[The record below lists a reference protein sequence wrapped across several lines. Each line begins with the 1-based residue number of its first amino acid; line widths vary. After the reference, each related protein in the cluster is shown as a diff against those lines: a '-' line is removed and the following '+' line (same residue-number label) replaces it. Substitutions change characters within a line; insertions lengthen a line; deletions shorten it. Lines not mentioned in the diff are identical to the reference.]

1 MGLHREPRQ
10 GLLRSRPSSPKYHS
24 AHTDNFVKFLFSF
37 STVTRLSSRIT
48 SGIKVELFDL
58 FAPRMEPEEDPL
70 EAARRQA
77 RKRPRESLNCKFTAA
92 DSEVQ

>member
-1 MGLHREPRQ
+1 MQ
-10 GLLRSRPSSPKYHS
+10 ALLRSRPSSPRFHS
-24 AHTDNFVKFLFSF
+24 AHTDNSSQIPFFFLEFDQ
-37 STVTRLSSRIT
+37 TIQPEDL
-48 SGIKVELFDL
+48 KVELFNL
-58 FAPRMEPEEDPL
+58 FAHRMEPEEDPL

>member
-1 MGLHREPRQ
+1 
-10 GLLRSRPSSPKYHS
+10 
-24 AHTDNFVKFLFSF
+24 
-37 STVTRLSSRIT
+37 
-48 SGIKVELFDL
+48 
-58 FAPRMEPEEDPL
+58 MEPEEDPL